1 MLSLFSLFFQE
12 KHERIS
18 RENWSRNSITE
29 AAREAKNK
37 LRIAECRNK
46 CGKWRWGRGFRIKLR
61 TFPPFF
67 ASSDTHLTFPCN
79 ATKKCFFF
87 RSFSSVRFAHCP
99 QPGFQNE
106 EKSSVSEKIHTRK
119 RKKNI
124 MRLLRIRGN
133 SSAAAAPNYK
143 GPLWRIQR
151 SYKRHV
157 VIGGTLVLEFCRIS
171 RLCWISDRR
180 RRKREKNTGKRL
192 FLLLDFFFPLCARSQ
207 KRKEQ

>member
-1 MLSLFSLFFQE
+1 MKKGVCMLSFFSLFFQE

-87 RSFSSVRFAHCP
+87 VPFPRSDSL
-99 QPGFQNE
+99 
-106 EKSSVSEKIHTRK
+106 I
-119 RKKNI
+119 
-124 MRLLRIRGN
+124 
-133 SSAAAAPNYK
+133 
-143 GPLWRIQR
+143 
-151 SYKRHV
+151 
-157 VIGGTLVLEFCRIS
+157 
-171 RLCWISDRR
+171 
-180 RRKREKNTGKRL
+180 
-192 FLLLDFFFPLCARSQ
+192 ARSQ
-207 KRKEQ
+207 VSKTRRNLQFPKKYTLVKGRKT

>member
-1 MLSLFSLFFQE
+1 MRQKSV
-12 KHERIS
+12 
-18 RENWSRNSITE
+18 
-29 AAREAKNK
+29 
-37 LRIAECRNK
+37 
-46 CGKWRWGRGFRIKLR
+46 
-61 TFPPFF
+61 
-67 ASSDTHLTFPCN
+67 
-79 ATKKCFFF
+79 FF

-133 SSAAAAPNYK
+133 GSAAAAPNYK

-157 VIGGTLVLEFCRIS
+157 AMGGTLVLEFCRIS
-171 RLCWISDRR
+171 RLCWINDRR
-180 RRKREKNTGKRL
+180 RRKREENTGKRL